1 MDAARAAA
9 IVVTAGACL
18 LGMGRE
24 LLAQQSDAE
33 WQRPPV
39 DQVLQM
45 LRFPAELRD
54 LRLTLQPD
62 ANPVPP
68 EWVRPPVDQVLQRL
82 RFPSE
87 LRDFRLTMQPD
98 ANPAPTEWVRP
109 AVESTLQLLRF
120 PADLRSLRLTLHPEG
135 TPPPPPPSAPDVRL
149 GASRE
154 VVVALRPAP
163 VAAPPALA
171 LGAST
176 PAKITLETPPGA
188 PVAPVPAL
196 SLGASESVKVSIS
209 TAPGAAVAPSPALAL
224 GNSSPVVITLT
235 QADAPATPPTPAA
248 AIVQTASPAATSP
261 PSPGAYS
268 VQIVQVIPRRGANFF
283 DHNNPTGQSAASTQA
298 NGSPAAGS
306 PPPAPASCPAPVG
319 LPEVCGGM
327 LNMGAGGDAF
337 VNFSGVV
344 GFGGLL
350 ISPSGGAQIQIE
362 FHPGAT
368 ATNAVC
374 PDLICTNFQV
384 ITPSPSCDTL
394 NYTDIA
400 FAPGNIRF
408 AVRLRRNGGQVCST
422 KLLPLPG
429 CDTSGR
435 GCS

>member
-1 MDAARAAA
+1 MSGRRLLAGLALT
-9 IVVTAGACL
+9 VVTPVV
-18 LGMGRE
+18 
-24 LLAQQSDAE
+24 LAQAVPQ
-33 WQRPPV
+33 PV
-39 DQVLQM
+39 EVTV
-45 LRFPAELRD
+45 ELD
-54 LRLTLQPD
+54 IQPVQ
-62 ANPVPP
+62 PVPLP
-68 EWVRPPVDQVLQRL
+68 AGRGIRL
-82 RFPSE
+82 AIE
-87 LRDFRLTMQPD
+87 Q
-98 ANPAPTEWVRP
+98 
-109 AVESTLQLLRF
+109 
-120 PADLRSLRLTLHPEG
+120 LRSPE
-135 TPPPPPPSAPDVRL
+135 
-149 GASRE
+149 
-154 VVVALRPAP
+154 
-163 VAAPPALA
+163 PPALA
-171 LGAST
+171 LGSST

-188 PVAPVPAL
+188 PVAPAPAL

-209 TAPGAAVAPSPALAL
+209 TAPGAAVAPPPAVAL
-224 GNSSPVVITLT
+224 GNSSPVVIALT
-235 QADAPATPPTPAA
+235 QADAPAPPPTPAT
-248 AIVQTASPAATSP
+248 AIAQTAPPVATSP
-261 PSPGAYS
+261 PTPGAYS

-283 DHNNPTGQSAASTQA
+283 DHNNPTGQPAATTQA
-298 NGSPAAGS
+298 SGSPAAGS

-327 LNMGAGGDAF
+327 LNMGSGGDAF

-429 CDTSGR
+429 CDASGR